1 MLELVAMRGAPGS
14 GKTFIAKRMA
24 KEHSMVRV
32 SRDDL
37 RMALFN
43 KEFGVNEKLISDVHV
58 AAIRAAL
65 RHGYSVVVDNVHAK
79 IGHFYALQGIAREFK
94 ASFRVVEMNTSLEL
108 CLERNLERERY
119 VPEHV
124 IISMWNRIQESPL
137 HEEWT

>member
-14 GKTFIAKRMA
+14 GKSFTAMRMA

-58 AAIRAAL
+58 AAIRASL

-79 IGHFYALQGIAREFK
+79 ISHFYALQGIAREFK
-94 ASFRVVEMNTSLEL
+94 ANFRVVEMDTSLEV
-108 CLERNLERERY
+108 CLERNIARDRY

-124 IISMWNRIQESPL
+124 VISMWNRIQESPL
-137 HEEWT
+137 HEEWR